1 MHKKGHAF
9 SSKAYHN
16 NEAVKIFVSKGL
28 FESSYNVET
37 ISLLLTDLAKFV
49 SFLFLHKT
57 ILIIL

>member
-16 NEAVKIFVSKGL
+16 NEVVKIFDFKKVYL
-28 FESSYNVET
+28 RVHT
-37 ISLLLTDLAKFV
+37 MISLLLTDLAKFV

-57 ILIIL
+57 ILINNI